1 MTDVFQDRTRFDPFQ
16 IKAAVQ
22 AAVDQVDH
30 SVGDCVS
37 PVGLKPTT
45 NGRVKTSHPER
56 VF

>member
-1 MTDVFQDRTRFDPFQ
+1 MNLQNQISKLLTRACP
-16 IKAAVQ
+16 KL
-22 AAVDQVDH
+22 
-30 SVGDCVS
+30 S